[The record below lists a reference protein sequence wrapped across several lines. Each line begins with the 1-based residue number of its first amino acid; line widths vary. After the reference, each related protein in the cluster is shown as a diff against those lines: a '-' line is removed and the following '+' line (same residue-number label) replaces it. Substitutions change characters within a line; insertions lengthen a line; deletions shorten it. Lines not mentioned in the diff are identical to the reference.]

1 MASSGSNATFGVWH
15 HRSFLLYTF
24 STSFSTLWKT
34 HSFSILIVNQYTYIM
49 KLPLIKKGG
58 KFKWM
63 GKIKV
68 NKLPSGIQYIKIKF
82 KVKD

>member
-1 MASSGSNATFGVWH
+1 
-15 HRSFLLYTF
+15 
-24 STSFSTLWKT
+24 
-34 HSFSILIVNQYTYIM
+34 M

-68 NKLPSGIQYIKIKF
+68 NKLPSGTHYIKIKF
-82 KVKD
+82 KVKE